1 MHYYYS
7 PSLPIYSD
15 FFLQRRNQ
23 YQDKSSYRQN
33 SYSSPY
39 YPIQSY
45 SQINNYPWNIFSQY
59 ERYNTG
65 FIQSSPIDSRYQYQY
80 PSPYH
85 NQIHEG
91 YPRRSYDNISLLTY
105 SRLFYSNDYQNEI
118 YQYNKRS
125 SSHRPPTKKDAKIS
139 IPNRRARTEEHPNL
153 PRFPCTLSNISNYA
167 NLNPLPPKIR
177 VIFIP
182 PSISL
187 PQQQQQLCNLTP
199 CIPPFLFNRISQP
212 QCSLPLPPP
221 LPQLSSLPLPPAV
234 QQMVMQQYSNPVAI
248 LPFAANYFTPSA
260 VPQQPPSIM
269 PAPALPTPQCAVQ
282 PSAVPVLPPTNIPMA
297 LSNPPAPYAYANPN
311 VFASQPTSG
320 DYPSTCRACVP
331 APPPLTVPVT
341 GHCWVQHCSACHHVP
356 TDVSNPN
363 ERPHNHG
370 RMTPLLRQ
378 PTVEQYIYDER
389 NQQYHHQQQ
398 QSPQQHYPHINP
410 QARLNSWSNNLPPLP
425 PGAVIISDEYIT
437 EDQPYGTYSS
447 SNPYTQYSQ
456 HRSNQDN
463 QNCVS
468 GSRGPYT
475 DSSYSSESSN
485 SSCST
490 GSSSSSSSYSRSSS
504 RIKYNRGSTTTVDS
518 CIHQPNRV
526 HTSRWDAHNNL
537 KSELVSQNDK
547 VCQVLSNY
555 GISSKRKERGSGQIK
570 PSVTFNNQNRTNLK
584 VSASSLN
591 TLDSPDFLP
600 TCVSNQRPLDAISM
614 TTITTED

>member
-1 MHYYYS
+1 MQNYYS

-23 YQDKSSYRQN
+23 YQDKSSFRQN
-33 SYSSPY
+33 SYFSPY
-39 YPIQSY
+39 YPIQFY
-45 SQINNYPWNIFSQY
+45 SQTNNYPWNIFSQY

-65 FIQSSPIDSRYQYQY
+65 FIQSSPIDSRYLYQY
-80 PSPYH
+80 PRPYH
-85 NQIHEG
+85 SQIHEG
-91 YPRRSYDNISLLTY
+91 YPRRSYNNISLSTY
-105 SRLFYSNDYQNEI
+105 SRLFYSNDYQNKI
-118 YQYNKRS
+118 YQYDKRS
-125 SSHRPPTKKDAKIS
+125 SSHRRPTKKDAKIS
-139 IPNRRARTEEHPNL
+139 ILNTRARIEEHPNL
-153 PRFPCTLSNISNYA
+153 PRFPCTSSNISNYA
-167 NLNPLPPKIR
+167 NYSHLNPLPPKIR

-182 PSISL
+182 PATSL
-187 PQQQQQLCNLTP
+187 PQQQQQQLYNLTP

-221 LPQLSSLPLPPAV
+221 LPQLSSLPLSPAV

-248 LPFAANYFTPSA
+248 LSSNDNEMPVGTIAC
-260 VPQQPPSIM
+260 QPPNNS
-269 PAPALPTPQCAVQ
+269 
-282 PSAVPVLPPTNIPMA
+282 
-297 LSNPPAPYAYANPN
+297 
-311 VFASQPTSG
+311 
-320 DYPSTCRACVP
+320 YPSTCRACVP

-389 NQQYHHQQQ
+389 NQQYSHQQQ
-398 QSPQQHYPHINP
+398 QSPQQHYPHINNS
-410 QARLNSWSNNLPPLP
+410 QARQNSWSNNLPPLP

-456 HRSNQDN
+456 HRSNRDD
-463 QNCVS
+463 QNCAS
-468 GSRGPYT
+468 GSRGSYT
-475 DSSYSSESSN
+475 D

-490 GSSSSSSSYSRSSS
+490 GSSSSSSYSKNSS
-504 RIKYNRGSTTTVDS
+504 RNKYNRGSTTTMDS

-547 VCQVLSNY
+547 ARQVLSNY
-555 GISSKRKERGSGQIK
+555 GMSPKQNERDNGQIK
-570 PSVTFNNQNRTNLK
+570 SSVTLNNQNRTNLK
-584 VSASSLN
+584 VNVSSLN
-591 TLDSPDFLP
+591 TLDSQDFFSTP
-600 TCVSNQRPLDAISM
+600 VSNLRSLDAISM
-614 TTITTED
+614 TTITTEDEAL